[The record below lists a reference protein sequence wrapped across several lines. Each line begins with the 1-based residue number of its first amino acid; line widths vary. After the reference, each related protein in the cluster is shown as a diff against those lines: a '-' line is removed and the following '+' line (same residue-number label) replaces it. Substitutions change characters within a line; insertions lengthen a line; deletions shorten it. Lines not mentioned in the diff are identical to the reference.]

1 MRFRTIAL
9 LALVLTTSAV
19 AASAQTKL
27 PPRRAA
33 ATPRPKPTTP
43 GVATLKDGIMLKGGK
58 VLVTQ
63 MGQTT
68 PLTQELSLTNGTK
81 ITPTG
86 SVVTAAG
93 VSTQLQEGDMVSL
106 SGRLTTSA
114 QKAAQDSL
122 LLVKKENLK
131 AKGKK
136 KKG

>member
-1 MRFRTIAL
+1 MRFRSIAL
-9 LALVLTTSAV
+9 LTFALTTSAV
-19 AASAQTKL
+19 SASAQAKM
-27 PPRRAA
+27 PPRKVAA
-33 ATPRPKPTTP
+33 PRPKPVTP
-43 GVATLKDGIMLKGGK
+43 GVATLKDDVMMKEGK

-63 MGQTT
+63 MGQTRA
-68 PLTQELSLTNGTK
+68 LTQEMSLTNGTK

-93 VSTQLQEGDMVSL
+93 GSAQLQEGDMMSL

-114 QKAAQDSL
+114 QKAEQDSL

-131 AKGKK
+131 IKGKK

>member
-1 MRFRTIAL
+1 MKLRIVAL
-9 LALVLTTSAV
+9 LALAFTTSAV

-33 ATPRPKPTTP
+33 ATPRPKPATP
-43 GVATLKDGIMLKGGK
+43 GVATLKDGLMLKGGK
-58 VLVTQ
+58 VMVTQ

-68 PLTQELSLTNGTK
+68 PLTQEMSLTNGTK
-81 ITPTG
+81 ITPAG

-93 VSTQLQEGDMVSL
+93 VGTQLQEGDIVSL

-131 AKGKK
+131 TKGKK
-136 KKG
+136 KKS